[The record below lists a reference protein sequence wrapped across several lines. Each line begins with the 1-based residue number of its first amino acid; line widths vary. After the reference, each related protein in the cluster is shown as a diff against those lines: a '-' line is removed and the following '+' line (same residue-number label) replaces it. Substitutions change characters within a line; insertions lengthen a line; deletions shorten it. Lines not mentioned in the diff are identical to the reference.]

1 MILIDRGLDLRKR
14 GTCGSGVRSTL
25 CCAVFRVR
33 ARSEGSG
40 KRSET
45 EARKGDPKGEPE
57 SAEGSD
63 AGSGERGAQRSEF
76 PVTIA
81 EGIHLFPYRTQKL
94 SLHALKVLG
103 RGRPGRIGRCRD
115 PKQMPERSG
124 ICHIPQ

>member
-45 EARKGDPKGEPE
+45 EARKGDPKGEPGKRGGKRRGKRRAR
-57 SAEGSD
+57 SA
-63 AGSGERGAQRSEF
+63 ALRISGDNS
-76 PVTIA
+76 
-81 EGIHLFPYRTQKL
+81 
-94 SLHALKVLG
+94 
-103 RGRPGRIGRCRD
+103 
-115 PKQMPERSG
+115 
-124 ICHIPQ
+124 